1 MPRIAE
7 LQFHFIL
14 FKFEMRFGNLHLKLF
29 NPQRLLLAENIQNNV
44 TCLSPLSKGI
54 VRCLLYFDIFQYPL
68 TAEEIHKYCCGFP
81 ATEDEIKLKLK
92 VLETAGYISCK
103 MSFYSVKNI
112 EIANKVE
119 RRIKGNREAEKYL
132 KIAARFTK
140 FISSF
145 PFVRGICLSGS
156 LSKGYADSESDI
168 DYFIITEPGRLWI
181 CRTLLVL
188 FKKIFLFNSHKYF
201 CVNYFIDKD
210 NLAIPDKNIFTA
222 TEMLSIIPTYNAG
235 LYSQLMKAN
244 PWVTNFYP
252 NAPSENITQAI
263 LPVKERWVKRLL
275 EKLFSGAIGN
285 KLDDYFFRI
294 TLSTWKRKFKDFDKE
309 QFDLSLRSRKNVSK
323 HHPNSFQVK
332 VLKKYANSV
341 KNFEEKFGLS
351 L

>member
-1 MPRIAE
+1 M
-7 LQFHFIL
+7 
-14 FKFEMRFGNLHLKLF
+14 HLKLF
-29 NPQRLLLAENIQNNV
+29 NPQRLLLAEKIQESNI

-54 VRCLLYFDIFQYPL
+54 IRCLLYFDIFQYPL
-68 TAEEIHKYCCGFP
+68 TVEEIHKYCCGFP
-81 ATEDEIKLKLK
+81 ATEDEIKLKLQ
-92 VLETAGYISCK
+92 VLETAGYISSK
-103 MSFYSVKNI
+103 MSFYSVKSI
-112 EIANKVE
+112 EIASQVE
-119 RRIKGNREAEKYL
+119 RRIKGNKEAEKFL
-132 KIAARFTK
+132 KIAARFSK

-181 CRTLLVL
+181 CRTLLIL
-188 FKKIFLFNSHKYF
+188 FKKLFLLNSHKYF
-201 CVNYFIDKD
+201 CVNYFIDTD

-222 TEMLSIIPTYNAG
+222 TEMLSIIPTYNAE

-244 PWVTNFYP
+244 TWVTDFYP
-252 NAPSENITQAI
+252 NGPSENITQAI
-263 LPVKERWVKRLL
+263 LPVNEGRVKRLF
-275 EKLFSGAIGN
+275 EKLFSSAIGN

-332 VLKKYANSV
+332 VLKKYADSI
-341 KNFEEKFGLS
+341 KNFEERVGLS